1 MKFSHLSRRTVL
13 VSWAMALALPL
24 AACSDDQAA
33 RNAER
38 VEQSEQAAQDAGGN
52 MDGRMMDGE
61 SRMMD
66 GEDHMMDG
74 DRDMG
79 DTMGDTMDSM
89 QHRAGEMMS
98 QAGDAASDMRMH
110 MALEMKLATND
121 QLSAM
126 MINTD
131 VKDGVAHLEGEVGTD
146 AQREMAGELALTV
159 DGVKSVMND
168 LQVNA
173 DAKPLG
179 ERLAESVDD
188 AALTA
193 RVKSRLLASEN
204 TSGLQIDVDT
214 NDSIVTLSGQVE
226 SETARELAELIAA
239 NTPGVSSVRNE
250 LNAGND

>member
-1 MKFSHLSRRTVL
+1 MKLIHLSQRTLL
-13 VSWAMALALPL
+13 VSCAAALALSL

-38 VEQSEQAAQDAGGN
+38 AEQQEEARQEADGN
-52 MDGRMMDGE
+52 MQ
-61 SRMMD
+61 
-66 GEDHMMDG
+66 
-74 DRDMG
+74 
-79 DTMGDTMDSM
+79 DTMESM
-89 QHRAGEMMS
+89 QHRAGEMMDE
-98 QAGDAASDMRMH
+98 AGDAASDMRMH

-146 AQREMAGELALTV
+146 AQREMAGELAMTV

-168 LQVNA
+168 LQVTG
-173 DAKPLG
+173 DAETLG
-179 ERLAESVDD
+179 EQLAQGATD

-204 TSGLQIDVDT
+204 TSGLQIGVDT
-214 NDSIVTLSGQVE
+214 TESVVTLSGEVASDTE
-226 SETARELAELIAA
+226 RELAGLIAA
-239 NTPGVSSVRNE
+239 NTPGVSSVNNE
-250 LNAGND
+250 LSAGND

>member
-1 MKFSHLSRRTVL
+1 MKFIYLSRRSTLL
-13 VSWAMALALPL
+13 VSCAVALALPL

-33 RNAER
+33 RDAER
-38 VEQSEQAAQDAGGN
+38 AAQAQDARQAEATRAEAARQDERG
-52 MDGRMMDGE
+52 DMMEG
-61 SRMMD
+61 
-66 GEDHMMDG
+66 DG
-74 DRDMG
+74 DMQ
-79 DTMGDTMDSM
+79 DTMESM
-89 QHRAGEMMS
+89 QHRAGEMMGE
-98 QAGDAASDMRMH
+98 AGDAASDMRMH
-110 MALEMKLATND
+110 MALEMKLAASD

-146 AQREMAGELALTV
+146 AQREMAAELAMTV

-168 LQVNA
+168 LQVTG
-173 DAKPLG
+173 DAETLG
-179 ERLAESVDD
+179 ERLAEGIDD

-214 NDSIVTLSGQVE
+214 TESVVTLSGEVDSDTE
-226 SETARELAELIAA
+226 RELAGLIAA

>member
-1 MKFSHLSRRTVL
+1 MKFIHLSRRSTL
-13 VSWAMALALPL
+13 MVSCAVALALPL
-24 AACSDDQAA
+24 AACSDDRAA
-33 RNAER
+33 REAER
-38 VEQSEQAAQDAGGN
+38 AAQAEDARQAETA
-52 MDGRMMDGE
+52 RMEQPGQDERGSME
-61 SRMMD
+61 
-66 GEDHMMDG
+66 
-74 DRDMG
+74 
-79 DTMGDTMDSM
+79 SM
-89 QHRAGEMMS
+89 QHRAGEMMD

-121 QLSAM
+121 HLSAM

-131 VKDGVAHLEGEVGTD
+131 VKDGVAHLEGEVATD
-146 AQREMAGELALTV
+146 AQREMAGELAMTV

-173 DAKPLG
+173 DAQTLG
-179 ERLAESVDD
+179 EQLAESVDD

-214 NDSIVTLSGQVE
+214 AGSVVTLSGQVE
-226 SETARELAELIAA
+226 SETARELAGLIAA